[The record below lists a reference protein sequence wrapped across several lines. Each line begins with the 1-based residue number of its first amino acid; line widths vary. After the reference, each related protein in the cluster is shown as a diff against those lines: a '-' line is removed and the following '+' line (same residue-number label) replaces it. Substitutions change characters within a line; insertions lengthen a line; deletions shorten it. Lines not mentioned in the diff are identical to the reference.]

1 MPDNSPRLTL
11 PMILPAQAQKHVTH
25 NEALTLLDTLVQL
38 VLEGVDAETPPGG
51 ASEGDTWALGALPTG
66 EWDGQ
71 SGKIAAYQNSG
82 WMFIPPQD
90 GWRGW
95 DKGTGEFRVYTGGT
109 WAPQAGGG
117 APTLQN
123 LTGLGIGATS
133 DSVNRLSVSSEATLL
148 NNAGAGH
155 QVKINKATS
164 TDTASLLFQTNWSGR
179 AEMGTSGSD
188 DFAIKVSAD
197 GSGFVT
203 GLTLKADTGVAEV
216 QAVSGP
222 GHYIADD
229 TAILVPT
236 PTSAGFILITVAGS
250 DPRSDVSAIVVQDT
264 GTTPTLQSLF
274 ATPLVDLFS
283 GVLTGTSATDGSLGV
298 SAVTGGI
305 WVENRLGS
313 GQSVSVTFV
322 GGV

>member
-25 NEALTLLDTLVQL
+25 NEALTVLDTLVQL
-38 VLEGVDAETPPGG
+38 VFEGVDAETPPGG

-71 SGKIAAYQNSG
+71 SGKIAAYQNGG
-82 WMFIPPQD
+82 WMFIAPQD

-95 DKGTGEFRVYTGGT
+95 DKDTGELRVYTGGT
-109 WAPQAGGG
+109 WAAQASGGT
-117 APTLQN
+117 PTLQN

-155 QVKINKATS
+155 QVKVNKTAS

-197 GSGFVT
+197 GASFVS

-229 TAILVPT
+229 AALLIPT
-236 PTSAGFILITVAGS
+236 PTTAGFVLVTVAGS
-250 DPRSDVSAIVVQDT
+250 DPRADVSAITVQDT
-264 GTTPTLQSLF
+264 GATPQLQSLF
-274 ATPLVDLFS
+274 ATPLVEM
-283 GVLTGTSATDGSLGV
+283 LTGALGGTDATDGALGL

-322 GGV
+322 GGL